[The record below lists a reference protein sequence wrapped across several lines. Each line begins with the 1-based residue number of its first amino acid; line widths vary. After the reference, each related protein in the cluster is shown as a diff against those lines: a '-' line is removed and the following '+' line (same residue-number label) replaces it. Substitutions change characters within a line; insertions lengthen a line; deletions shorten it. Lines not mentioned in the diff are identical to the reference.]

1 MTKAIVVI
9 INTIS
14 NPIIIGESMPNVPL
28 CVITTLILN
37 IITTKRISPV
47 KSNFKFVVLSD
58 LVSGVPFINNIATK
72 AIIIDK
78 IKIHLQPIKVE
89 TIRSEERRVGK
100 EWRNQRSREQRK
112 EKKTRK
118 ECMMVIQCNKTRKP

>member
-14 NPIIIGESMPNVPL
+14 NPIIIGESMPNVQL

-58 LVSGVPFINNIATK
+58 FVSGVPFINNIAISATM
-72 AIIIDK
+72 IDK

-89 TIRSEERRVGK
+89 TIPP
-100 EWRNQRSREQRK
+100 
-112 EKKTRK
+112 
-118 ECMMVIQCNKTRKP
+118 NKDAKPEPPHEPIDQ

>member
-37 IITTKRISPV
+37 IIITKRINPV

-89 TIRSEERRVGK
+89 TIPP
-100 EWRNQRSREQRK
+100 N
-112 EKKTRK
+112 
-118 ECMMVIQCNKTRKP
+118 NDAKPDPPQEPIDQ

>member
-37 IITTKRISPV
+37 IITSKRIILV
-47 KSNFKFVVLSD
+47 ISNFKFVVLSD
-58 LVSGVPFINNIATK
+58 FVSGVPFINNIAISATM
-72 AIIIDK
+72 IDK
-78 IKIHLQPIKVE
+78 IKIHLQPIKVD
-89 TIRSEERRVGK
+89 TII
-100 EWRNQRSREQRK
+100 
-112 EKKTRK
+112 T
-118 ECMMVIQCNKTRKP
+118 NKDDKHEPHHELIE